1 MTMMPDIRNMLYA
14 EKLWKVFYPLR
25 GAPIEAVRGAS
36 FEVKGGEVFCL
47 LGPNGAGK
55 TTLLRMLGAIIAPTS
70 GYCRIDGVRTDEM
83 PDRIRGRIG
92 YFSGNTKLYGR
103 LTGREMLDFFG
114 RLHGMS
120 EEAIMVRTAALATA
134 LEMADFLDRRCETY
148 STGQTQKVSIARTML
163 HEPKMLI
170 LDEPTQGLD
179 ILTSR
184 TILQFIRAARERGCG
199 IVFSTHYMTEADML
213 SDRVAVLHCG
223 DILAMGTK
231 DELYRR
237 TGSDNLQDVFFS
249 LLGKKEHTVL

>member
-1 MTMMPDIRNMLYA
+1 MTEIPDTSRMLCA
-14 EKLWKVFYPLR
+14 EKLRKIFYPPR

-92 YFSGNTKLYGR
+92 YLSGNTKLYGR

-114 RLHGMS
+114 KLHGMS
-120 EEAIMVRTAALATA
+120 AEAVVARTTALAGA
-134 LEMADFLDRRCETY
+134 LDMGDFLDRRCETY
-148 STGQTQKVSIARTML
+148 STGQSQKVSIARTVL
-163 HEPKMLI
+163 HDPKMLI

-184 TILQFIRAARERGCG
+184 TILQFIRSARDEGCG

-223 DILAMGTK
+223 EILAMGTK
-231 DELYRR
+231 EELYRR
-237 TGSDNLQDVFFS
+237 TGSDNLQDVFFT
-249 LLGKKEHTVL
+249 LLGQKIVP